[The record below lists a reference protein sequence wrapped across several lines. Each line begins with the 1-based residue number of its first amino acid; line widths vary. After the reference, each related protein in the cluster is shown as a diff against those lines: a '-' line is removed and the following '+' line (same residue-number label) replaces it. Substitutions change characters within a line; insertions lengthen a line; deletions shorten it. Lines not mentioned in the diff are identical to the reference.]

1 MPILRRPATP
11 HPTQYG
17 ECTHSVPHPF
27 FSQSMLPGLAL
38 FLPHLPGD
46 HRALRQ
52 RSLQEG
58 AEAVCQKSHGSNPV
72 TKCVGLTITSSAMF
86 YQSAS
91 TLLIC
96 YPPPPPPKLS
106 SFLVRSVSSLFTS
119 SSFFYVF
126 LFWVILVY
134 YLKGILLELYT
145 TNVLL
150 YYNSLSPVLMN

>member
-1 MPILRRPATP
+1 MLNSMNAYTEASGYH

-52 RSLQEG
+52 PSLQEG

-86 YQSAS
+86 YQRAS

-96 YPPPPPPKLS
+96 YTPPPPKLS

-119 SSFFYVF
+119 SYFFYVF
-126 LFWVILVY
+126 LLWAILACY
-134 YLKGILLELYT
+134 FKGILPMLYCT
-145 TNVLL
+145 ITHCLQF
-150 YYNSLSPVLMN
+150 